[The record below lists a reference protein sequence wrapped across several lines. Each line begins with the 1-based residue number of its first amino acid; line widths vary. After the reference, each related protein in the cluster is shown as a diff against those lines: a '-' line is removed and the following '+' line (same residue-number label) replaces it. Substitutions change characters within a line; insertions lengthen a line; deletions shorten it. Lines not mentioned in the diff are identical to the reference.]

1 MKTITLTELNQIYSI
16 DSVEIHSH
24 DSSIYTVRMHI
35 DKQYYRLL
43 EQNNKPY
50 QRRSVEQVKK
60 DLIDAN
66 SNRHIGSLA
75 LIHQSAY
82 DEMVGQ
88 PPREEAN
95 RLTVP
100 LAIS

>member
-1 MKTITLTELNQIYSI
+1 MKTITLAELKQIYAI

-50 QRRSVEQVKK
+50 QRRSVEHVKK
-60 DLIDAN
+60 DLIDTNA
-66 SNRHIGSLA
+66 NRHIGSLA

-88 PPREEAN
+88 PSREEAN
-95 RLTVP
+95 RLAVP
-100 LAIS
+100 LARS